1 MKERKVYAIWLWNF
15 PEDNQKMIDYRW
27 RGIPSQIM
35 WIFFIVY
42 GQDSGPLS
50 TEVGRT
56 GKSDSLIAKY
66 PKVMNITWI
75 YWQAGKKPF
84 ESKKIPPIYKWMPN
98 IFIAPQFRGSRMI
111 FTIFFLIYTIYK
123 LSNV

>member
-1 MKERKVYAIWLWNF
+1 MWLWNF

-27 RGIPSQIM
+27 RGIPLQII
-35 WIFFIVY
+35 WIFYIVY

-75 YWQAGKKPF
+75 YWQAGKKPY
-84 ESKKIPPIYKWMPN
+84 ESKKSV
-98 IFIAPQFRGSRMI
+98 QFSN
-111 FTIFFLIYTIYK
+111 TCQTFLSLHSFEVLLWSALFCFNLYHIQAKQCITEA
-123 LSNV
+123 V

>member
-84 ESKKIPPIYKWMPN
+84 ESKKIPSIYKWMPN

-111 FTIFFLIYTIYK
+111 FTIFFKFIPYT
-123 LSNV
+123 S

>member
-1 MKERKVYAIWLWNF
+1 MKLPGRQPKDV
-15 PEDNQKMIDYRW
+15 DYRW

-42 GQDSGPLS
+42 GQDSGTLS

-84 ESKKIPPIYKWMPN
+84 ESKKIPSIYKWMPN

-111 FTIFFLIYTIYK
+111 FTIFVKFIPYT
-123 LSNV
+123 S

>member
-56 GKSDSLIAKY
+56 GKSDSLKAKY
-66 PKVMNITWI
+66 PKAMNIKWI

-84 ESKKIPPIYKWMPN
+84 ESKKIPSIYK
-98 IFIAPQFRGSRMI
+98 
-111 FTIFFLIYTIYK
+111 
-123 LSNV
+123 

>member
-56 GKSDSLIAKY
+56 GKSDSLKAKY